1 MSGSAVV
8 ESGIRPDY
16 AHCYLMF
23 FMTNKHDHSTGK
35 RLFHVPP
42 GALDTALLPTGSPP
56 SARTRASARRRPGR
70 RRGNQAEAAV
80 RIAEPYEKEERK
92 ILRIVIEF
100 WIGV

>member
-1 MSGSAVV
+1 VSGSAVV

-23 FMTNKHDHSTGK
+23 FITNKHDHSTGK

-42 GALDTALLPTGSPP
+42 GALDTAFLPTGSPA
-56 SARTRASARRRPGR
+56 SARARASARRRPGQRPGR

-80 RIAEPYEKEERK
+80 LIAEPYEKEEK
-92 ILRIVIEF
+92 SFGL
-100 WIGV
+100 